1 MSSGQAATLT
11 MNLQAPLPA
20 DADLLRKELHKMFN
34 EDLDK
39 NYKLDELDAFYTDFY
54 PIADVYRH
62 EVMQR
67 VLQREEDRRQA
78 LPPDY
83 FEPPEPYRTDEE
95 QRELDEAERRTFP
108 RVLRAT
114 GDWADKPRRRKKR
127 KAG

>member
-1 MSSGQAATLT
+1 MCPS
-11 MNLQAPLPA
+11 
-20 DADLLRKELHKMFN
+20 

-83 FEPPEPYRTDEE
+83 FEPPEPYRT
-95 QRELDEAERRTFP
+95 RRGAARTRRGGTPDSFP
-108 RVLRAT
+108 RCSGQLET
-114 GDWADKPRRRKKR
+114 GLTSHGVAAKDERPVRRLTK
-127 KAG
+127 G